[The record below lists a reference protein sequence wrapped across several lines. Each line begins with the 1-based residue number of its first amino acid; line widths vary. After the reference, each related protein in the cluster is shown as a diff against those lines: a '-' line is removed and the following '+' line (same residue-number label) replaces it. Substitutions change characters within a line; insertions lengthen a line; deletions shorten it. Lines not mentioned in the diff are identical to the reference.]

1 MRPLLARLSGEGAE
15 EPLDIWEHLAM
26 EEFVQRFRSPWEL
39 LREAAED
46 EEYEWYELYEA
57 RREAICGEEE
67 AGDWAAIDEWTA
79 SEERLEDAG
88 E

>member
-1 MRPLLARLSGEGAE
+1 MRPLLTRLSGEGAE

-46 EEYEWYELYEA
+46 EEYEWYELDEA
-57 RREAICGEEE
+57 RREARWREED
-67 AGDWAAIDEWTA
+67 GDGAALDEWLIA
-79 SEERLEDAG
+79 EGLEDAG